1 MNLTSHHRLNWRK
14 IRWYWTIETQCCE
27 SNVYNVK
34 PVNLVS
40 VDEILSQTEMWRH
53 NVSSLKCEDTMFGLW
68 WWQMKLAEALNSQN
82 CQPVEMWH
90 IYTLQTRPVVKF
102 YTQPRCSSWLYCPVV
117 NQLRCDISTCCREDQ
132 LSSSTLKHAV
142 LVDCAVLQS
151 GFRVL
156 CHVCF
161 LPIHIIHVKDHVLYD
176 VLCKAL
182 HIGHRR
188 GNEQLAI
195 LAD

>member
-1 MNLTSHHRLNWRK
+1 MWNLWTWRQWMRYYPSLK
-14 IRWYWTIETQCCE
+14 SEDTMFGLWNVKTQC
-27 SNVYNVK
+27 
-34 PVNLVS
+34 LVS
-40 VDEILSQTEMWRH
+40 EMWRH
-53 NVSSLKCEDTMFGLW
+53 NVCSLKCEDTMFCLW
-68 WWQMKLAEALNSQN
+68 CCQMKLAETLNSQN

-102 YTQPRCSSWLYCPVV
+102 YTQPRCSSWLYCPIV
-117 NQLRCDISTCCREDQ
+117 NQLRCDISTRCRQDQ

-142 LVDCAVLQS
+142 LVDCTVLQS
-151 GFRVL
+151 GFHIL

-188 GNEQLAI
+188 GNEQLMPN
-195 LAD
+195 